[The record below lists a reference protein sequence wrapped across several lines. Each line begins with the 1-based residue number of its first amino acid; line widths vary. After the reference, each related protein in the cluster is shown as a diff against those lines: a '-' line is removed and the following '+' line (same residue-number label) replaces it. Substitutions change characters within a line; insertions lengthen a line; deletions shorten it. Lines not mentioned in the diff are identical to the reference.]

1 VPTTLILSGEKNVKK
16 FDLKKRNQRRGGF
29 TLIEL
34 VMVIMILAIVAGL
47 AVPIVGWLRRSAN
60 YAAQANTQAALAS
73 NLEYF
78 RATFGNNNYPNR
90 MDSLV
95 MTGGSDPIY
104 DPTNG
109 IGHDSGLDTDLFQI
123 DDLLADE
130 TASLSK
136 FVKQVMDHDPTSGNW
151 LQGNPGNSAIVER
164 AFDGT
169 STAVVARGN
178 FQKDGTTALT
188 GEGLLLTQEIYPDG
202 VPSDVT
208 LVAFGLGRSNTAVG
222 RTLQS
227 APLDSRVDN
236 SSVYGRFIGVFAVY
250 NPREGRRAQ
259 LKAVL
264 NAKGRT
270 QNNALSEFWQS
281 NAPE

>member
-1 VPTTLILSGEKNVKK
+1 
-16 FDLKKRNQRRGGF
+16 
-29 TLIEL
+29 
-34 VMVIMILAIVAGL
+34 MILAIVAGL

-60 YAAQANTQAALAS
+60 YAAQANTQASLAS
-73 NLEYF
+73 NLEFF
-78 RATFGNNNYPNR
+78 RTTFGNNNYPDR

-95 MTGGSDPIY
+95 MDGGSDPIY
-104 DPTNG
+104 EPTNG
-109 IGHDSGLDTDLFQI
+109 IGHDSGLDTDLFTI
-123 DDLLADE
+123 DDLTGGE
-130 TASLSK
+130 IESLEK
-136 FVKQVMDHDPTSGNW
+136 FLNFVMDHDADSSNW

-169 STAVVARGN
+169 DTAVVARGN
-178 FQKDGTTALT
+178 FQADGTTALT
-188 GEGLLLTQEIYPDG
+188 GEGLLLTQEIFPDG
-202 VPSDVT
+202 VPADVT

-222 RTLQS
+222 KTLQS
-227 APLDSRVDN
+227 APLDPRVDN
-236 SSVYGRFIGVFAVY
+236 SQVYGRFIGVFAVY